1 MTRGTSG
8 RTVTEDASRI
18 KELRRELAEE
28 KLQQFMDSMRELGFT
43 EAEIRN
49 VIRDAIKEEKDG

>member
-1 MTRGTSG
+1 M
-8 RTVTEDASRI
+8 TEDASRI